1 MKQFTVP
8 STVDCRAVE
17 AIRSRL
23 DGPTIVTEIGKSAG
37 FVTNCTESGTKVT

>member
-8 STVDCRAVE
+8 STAGCRAVE
-17 AIRSRL
+17 ALRPRL
-23 DGPTIVTEIGKSAG
+23 EGTIVTGIGKSAR

>member
-8 STVDCRAVE
+8 STAGCRAVE
-17 AIRSRL
+17 ARSERL
-23 DGPTIVTEIGKSAG
+23 DGTIVTEIGKLAG

>member
-8 STVDCRAVE
+8 STAGCRAVE
-17 AIRSRL
+17 ARQPAV
-23 DGPTIVTEIGKSAG
+23 DGTIVTGIGKSAE